1 MDPHSLEQYYHSVA
15 INSSSL
21 FGNMLSIQRF
31 EAKSEWTA
39 LGKPVDKDKWY
50 KMLNPFAVTQ
60 NANIRIGI

>member
-21 FGNMLSIQRF
+21 FSNVLSIQKF

-39 LGKPVDKDKWY
+39 LGKPVDKDKW
-50 KMLNPFAVTQ
+50 
-60 NANIRIGI
+60 